1 MENLDALKQV
11 FNKDEKNE
19 SGTTG
24 KTKKGEKFDIYKVDY
39 PWVEKCADKREMRL
53 AYEAM
58 KEDGGF
64 PDLTRACLLKLKQ
77 LDPKFKTEDDFNNYT
92 SED

>member
-1 MENLDALKQV
+1 MENLDALNSM
-11 FNKDEKNE
+11 FGKDEKQE
-19 SGTTG
+19 PSTRL
-24 KTKKGEKFDIYKVDY
+24 TKKGEKFDIFKVDY
-39 PWVEKCADKREMRL
+39 PWVEKTTDKREMRL

-64 PDLTRACLLKLKQ
+64 PDLTHACLKRLKEI
-77 LDPKFKTEDDFNNYT
+77 DPKFKTTADFNNYT

>member
-1 MENLDALKQV
+1 V
-11 FNKDEKNE
+11 FSKDDKPDPDRI
-19 SGTTG
+19 G
-24 KTKKGEKFDIYKVDY
+24 KTKKGEKFDIFRVDY

-77 LDPKFKTEDDFNNYT
+77 LDSKYKTEEDFNIDT
-92 SED
+92 PED